1 MKKLVIVA
9 IALLT
14 LVSGGLF
21 AADAVEDY
29 IVQSVTG
36 KVEREVSANKW
47 ESVVVGMKLSPS
59 TIVNTGLNASLVLKK
74 GEKVIVIK
82 AMQKGTIDKLVASM
96 GTQSSGIKLGTKIKE
111 TDVTADSG
119 QAKSNVSTASTR
131 ASEATEDL
139 EWVDSE

>member
-9 IALLT
+9 IALVT
-14 LVSGGLF
+14 LFSGVLF
-21 AADAVEDY
+21 AAETVGDY

-47 ESVVVGMKLSPS
+47 EAVVAGMKLPPS
-59 TIVNTGLNASLVLKK
+59 AVVNTGLNSSLVLKR
-74 GEKVIVIK
+74 GETVIVIK
-82 AMQKGTIDKLVASM
+82 AMQKGPVEKLVAAM
-96 GTQSSGIKLGTKIKE
+96 GAQSAGIKLGTKIKE
-111 TDVTADSG
+111 TGVTADSG

-131 ASEATEDL
+131 ASDATEDL